1 MNPAPH
7 SAGNFEFEK
16 FRMMEFYFIKAIYL
30 NIKGGAG

>member
-7 SAGNFEFEK
+7 RIGNFEFEK
-16 FRMMEFYFIKAIYL
+16 HRMIESFSIKVIYL